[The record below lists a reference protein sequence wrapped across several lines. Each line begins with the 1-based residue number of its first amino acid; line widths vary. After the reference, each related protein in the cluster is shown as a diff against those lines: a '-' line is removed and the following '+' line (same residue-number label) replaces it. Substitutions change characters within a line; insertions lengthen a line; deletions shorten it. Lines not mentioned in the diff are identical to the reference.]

1 MAAVFPLDTTKPW
14 VFNGVT
20 YEYDASEDRWFVVS
34 TAATDSVVEG
44 ISNNRT
50 QIDVLD
56 TIIDQEIENRTA
68 LLDVAASKNNQQDSQ
83 LAELDQRLDA
93 IGDAA
98 GTLQFK
104 GRYQYVLEKSE
115 EACNAI
121 YIECLLAAA
130 GDPVAAG
137 QCSQVDAECNRVIND
152 PYPDGSF
159 TSKGATNIIA
169 DIEEFII
176 TGKDLDGL
184 TIDWLNVAE
193 VGDYLEFFGQ
203 DDGDTALYEIIE
215 EPKVF
220 NVERSIRVK
229 FIRETGAGDGKL
241 NLQNIYDIRVFKT
254 SQGLDLTEA
263 DKRYIIKPYVVYFE
277 DSPGDITPVA
287 ENGVIRNGELWFDTS
302 SLEMFVW
309 SNNSWVAVSPP
320 PTQDVTIAGVID
332 DVDRLLTDTAQ
343 QSQRVNSLVSDLLL
357 ENNIYY
363 SDGPPAGDITGTLRN
378 GDLWVDSDDLTIKFY
393 SQGAWINP
401 DRQVGGD
408 YLEKS
413 GGSVTG
419 YVDFNKSDGKS
430 GVRWFRGSDKYFSMW
445 SHSQNETRGRI
456 EKDKSFKLTGY
467 RTGNSTE
474 HRLVYWDPV
483 EGLKVNKLVSPSSD
497 DMPVTLGYNKANY
510 MNRSDTVSTFLA
522 KTDAN
527 STYLKIDDYVPGG
540 GVVGGLP
547 TTGGIMTGTLSSK
560 LAGDTSHYSYQIL
573 DTALKPAL
581 AVWCP
586 GGVGSQ
592 AKVAARNGTALWF
605 QNYNASESEV
615 STTAKFNYASYNL
628 KAQNNIT
635 YEASDAHYF
644 KGNLLFNSGAGVLK
658 VQISPSNVD
667 TYPLARFEAGF
678 VVKAPGAGINGDNN
692 FAAYPDYCWYKGR
705 ISEDND
711 LVNKKYVDDRIAELE
726 ARITALG
733 G

>member
-343 QSQRVNSLVSDLLL
+343 QAQRVNSLVSDLIL

-363 SDGPPAGDITGTLRN
+363 SDGPPVGDITGTLRN
-378 GDLWVDSDDLTIKFY
+378 GDLWVDSDDLQIKFY

-408 YLEKS
+408 YLE
-413 GGSVTG
+413 
-419 YVDFNKSDGKS
+419 
-430 GVRWFRGSDKYFSMW
+430 
-445 SHSQNETRGRI
+445 
-456 EKDKSFKLTGY
+456 
-467 RTGNSTE
+467 
-474 HRLVYWDPV
+474 
-483 EGLKVNKLVSPSSD
+483 
-497 DMPVTLGYNKANY
+497 
-510 MNRSDTVSTFLA
+510 
-522 KTDAN
+522 
-527 STYLKIDDYVPGG
+527 
-540 GVVGGLP
+540 
-547 TTGGIMTGTLSSK
+547 TTGGKMTGTLEFK
-560 LAGDTSHYSYQIL
+560 LGGQSDPAIQILNKDTSAIC
-573 DTALKPAL
+573 TTI
-581 AVWCP
+581 WCP
-586 GGVGSQ
+586 GGAGTQTKYVGR
-592 AKVAARNGTALWF
+592 AGTEHWF
-605 QNYNASESEV
+605 QNYTNV
-615 STTAKFNYASYNL
+615 DTNPLTTAKFKHEGYSFLAKPNVSY
-628 KAQNNIT
+628 T
-635 YEASDAHYF
+635 ASDAHYF
-644 KGNLLFNSGAGVLK
+644 K
-658 VQISPSNVD
+658 SNVVFNNGNGD
-667 TYPLARFEAGF
+667 LKAKVSNSNFDFYNLARFQQGF
-678 VVKAPGAGINGDNN
+678 VIKGTGEAISGDNS
-692 FAAYPDYCWYKGR
+692 FAAYPDRVSYSGR
-705 ISEDND
+705 MEND
-711 LVNKKYVDDRIAELE
+711 TDIVNKQYVDNNSDRFTYVAQNGLWDDTDWQNSANDGKFSAGGDLSNGNHFWYFSDIDQHGRMLNLREFSGSDKEVLYIQIGHYSHTYLNDPNVNRDGMKIVWAGMVEQATRVKTGPLNNKVNTPGWQLFLN
-726 ARITALG
+726 RGTGDNSISGGTITSG
-733 G
+733 GTYYIKFGGLL